1 MSKYNRNVSNN
12 KSILYNQGV
21 LYFIFILALGHL
33 FYILTTN
40 DFFTLSIFVIIGFL
54 TSFFSKNMVVIL
66 SLAMVVSFI
75 FKFGTKIQVEGFEEN
90 LDTSSPPSSDT
101 SSPPSSDTSSPPPV
115 NTSSPPP
122 VTEETEERRPSK
134 KELESMGSM
143 LTSDQKDDIATKL
156 AELNLRL
163 KA

>member
-1 MSKYNRNVSNN
+1 MSKNNRNFSNN

-33 FYILTTN
+33 FYILTTG

-66 SLAMVVSFI
+66 SLAMSVSFI

-90 LDTSSPPSSDT
+90 LENTTSTAESDT
-101 SSPPSSDTSSPPPV
+101 STAEIPPPPSTPIEEIPPISEDGALP
-115 NTSSPPP
+115 TKKQI
-122 VTEETEERRPSK
+122 ET
-134 KELESMGSM
+134 MGAM

>member
-1 MSKYNRNVSNN
+1 MSKNNRNFSNN

-33 FYILTTN
+33 FYILTTG

-66 SLAMVVSFI
+66 SLAMSVSFI
-75 FKFGTKIQVEGFEEN
+75 FKFGTKIQAEGFEEN
-90 LDTSSPPSSDT
+90 LENPTADTSTAEIPPPPST
-101 SSPPSSDTSSPPPV
+101 PIEEIPPLSEDGALPTKKQI
-115 NTSSPPP
+115 
-122 VTEETEERRPSK
+122 ET
-134 KELESMGSM
+134 MGAM
-143 LTSDQKDDIATKL
+143 LTDDQKDDIATKL

>member
-1 MSKYNRNVSNN
+1 MSKNNRNVSNN

-66 SLAMVVSFI
+66 SLAMAVSFI

-90 LDTSSPPSSDT
+90 LDTSSPP
-101 SSPPSSDTSSPPPV
+101 PV
-115 NTSSPPP
+115 DTSSPPP

-143 LTSDQKDDIATKL
+143 LTSDQKDDIGSKL

>member
-66 SLAMVVSFI
+66 SLAMAVSFI
-75 FKFGTKIQVEGFEEN
+75 FKFGTKNQVEGFDKN
-90 LDTSSPPSSDT
+90 LDTSSPPPT
-101 SSPPSSDTSSPPPV
+101 
-115 NTSSPPP
+115 
-122 VTEETEERRPSK
+122 TEETPPPPATETSEEKPPQK
-134 KELESMGSM
+134 KESMGSM

-163 KA
+163 KS

>member
-66 SLAMVVSFI
+66 SLAMAVSFI
-75 FKFGTKIQVEGFEEN
+75 FKFGTKIQVEGFEETM
-90 LDTSSPPSSDT
+90 D
-101 SSPPSSDTSSPPPV
+101 
-115 NTSSPPP
+115 TSSPPP
-122 VTEETEERRPSK
+122 VTEETTPPPVTEETEEEKPPSK
-134 KELESMGSM
+134 KESMGSM
-143 LTSDQKDDIATKL
+143 LTSEQKDDIATKL

>member
-101 SSPPSSDTSSPPPV
+101 SSPPPV